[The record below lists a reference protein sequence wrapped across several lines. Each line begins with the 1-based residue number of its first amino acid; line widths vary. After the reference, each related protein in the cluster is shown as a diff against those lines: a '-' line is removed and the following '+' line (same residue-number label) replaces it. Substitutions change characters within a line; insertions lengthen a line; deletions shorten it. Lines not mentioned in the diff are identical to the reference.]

1 MKIILV
7 RHGLT
12 EANMKMVYSIA
23 ETKLEQSGLY
33 ILDRTK
39 ELLKNYQ
46 IDEVYTS
53 NLYRAKETADYLGY
67 KDYKSDGR
75 LNEMN
80 FGDFKG
86 RSLVDVRENE
96 KEFFI
101 KEKSD
106 YFGLKYPNGE
116 SRLDVIKRV
125 GDFLE
130 EKSKED
136 KTILIISHGIA
147 IRSSLFWILKDLDNW
162 PSFWIDNG
170 SLTVYKIEDGKRL
183 IESVNLI
190 WNLSI

>member
-12 EANMKMVYSIA
+12 EANMKMVYSID

-183 IESVNLI
+183 IESVNLR

>member
-12 EANMKMVYSIA
+12 EANMKMVYSID

-136 KTILIISHGIA
+136 KTVLIISHGIA

-162 PSFWIDNG
+162 QSFWIDNG

>member
-12 EANMKMVYSIA
+12 EANMKMVYSVD
-23 ETKLEQSGLY
+23 ETKLEESGLY

-39 ELLKNYQ
+39 ELLKNYE

-136 KTILIISHGIA
+136 KTILAISHGIA

-190 WNLSI
+190 

>member
-1 MKIILV
+1 
-7 RHGLT
+7 
-12 EANMKMVYSIA
+12 
-23 ETKLEQSGLY
+23 
-33 ILDRTK
+33 
-39 ELLKNYQ
+39 
-46 IDEVYTS
+46 
-53 NLYRAKETADYLGY
+53 
-67 KDYKSDGR
+67 
-75 LNEMN
+75 MN

-136 KTILIISHGIA
+136 KTILAISHGIA

-190 WNLSI
+190 

>member
-12 EANMKMVYSIA
+12 EANMKMVYSVD
-23 ETKLEQSGLY
+23 ETKLEESGLY

-39 ELLKNYQ
+39 ELLKNYE

-53 NLYRAKETADYLGY
+53 NLYRAKQTADYLGY

-136 KTILIISHGIA
+136 KTILVISHGIA

>member
-12 EANMKMVYSIA
+12 EANMKMVYSID

-86 RSLVDVRENE
+86 RSLLDVRENE

-183 IESVNLI
+183 IESVNLR

>member
-12 EANMKMVYSIA
+12 EANMKMVYSVD
-23 ETKLEQSGLY
+23 ETKLDESGLY

-39 ELLKNYQ
+39 ELLKNYD

-96 KEFFI
+96 KGFFI

-116 SRLDVIKRV
+116 SRLDVINRV

-136 KTILIISHGIA
+136 KTILVISHGIA

-190 WNLSI
+190 WNLYI

>member
-12 EANMKMVYSIA
+12 EANMKMVYSVD
-23 ETKLEQSGLY
+23 ETKLEESGLY

-39 ELLKNYQ
+39 ELLKNYE

-53 NLYRAKETADYLGY
+53 NLYRAKQTANYLGY
-67 KDYKSDGR
+67 KDFNSDGR

-86 RSLVDVRENE
+86 RSLLDVRENE

-136 KTILIISHGIA
+136 KTILAISHGIA

-170 SLTVYKIEDGKRL
+170 SLTVYKIEDGKKL

-190 WNLSI
+190 

>member
-12 EANMKMVYSIA
+12 QANMKMVYSVD

-39 ELLKNYQ
+39 ELLKNYD
-46 IDEVYTS
+46 IDDVYTS
-53 NLYRAKETADYLGY
+53 NLYRAKETAAYLGY

-86 RSLVDVRENE
+86 RSLLDVRENE
-96 KEFFI
+96 KEFFA

-106 YFGLKYPNGE
+106 YFGIKYPNGE
-116 SRLDVIKRV
+116 SRLDVINRV

>member
-12 EANMKMVYSIA
+12 EANMKMVYSID

-86 RSLVDVRENE
+86 KSLVDVRENE

>member
-12 EANMKMVYSIA
+12 EANMKMVYSID

-147 IRSSLFWILKDLDNW
+147 IRSSLFWILKDLDSW

-190 WNLSI
+190 